1 VEGEGGAEGGD
12 QGGRRPALRLHSLS
26 KTFPGTRALDRVD
39 LELEAGEIRALVGG
53 NGSGKS
59 SLIKILAGTYQAD
72 SGGTIEVGGR
82 TASADGWTPPDAF
95 AAGLRFVHQNPAVF
109 LDLTVAENIA
119 IGPNFPTDRVGRI
132 QWRRLHERAQRL
144 IDLYQLRT
152 TPDMPLRYLRPAD
165 RTMVAIARALQDRD
179 ENQQGLLVLDEPT
192 TSLSATD
199 VGVLMQ
205 ALKRCARD
213 GITIL
218 YVSHRID
225 EVLSLADRVSV
236 LRDGRLVGT
245 VESDGATEDD
255 LVQLIVGRRI
265 AVGQGQ
271 AAQSTAARIVLE
283 VRGLTGGRLQGIDL
297 DLHEGEVLGI
307 AGLLAA
313 GQSELLQML
322 FGALP
327 FAAGEIKVGGRHQRF
342 RHPSE
347 AMACG
352 IGYLPSDRS
361 REALFPNMT
370 VRENITAGGI
380 GRYWHGLRL
389 QHNLES
395 REAIEAMRMFLIRAV
410 SDRAQAY
417 TLSGGNQQK
426 LVLARWLF
434 RRPSILLL
442 DEPTQGVD
450 VGARQEIYAL
460 LHRAAQAGTSAIVV
474 SSDFAELARLCHRVA
489 VLRHGRIV
497 ADLVP
502 PEIDEHRMTEL
513 AYRSDD
519 AA

>member
-1 VEGEGGAEGGD
+1 MAEDTGEEGD
-12 QGGRRPALRLHSLS
+12 RGGRKPALRLRSLS
-26 KTFPGTRALDRVD
+26 KTFPGTRALDGVD
-39 LELEAGEIRALVGG
+39 LDLEPGEIRALVGG

-59 SLIKILAGTYQAD
+59 TLIKILAGAYQAD
-72 SGGTIEVGGR
+72 PGGSIEIGGK
-82 TASADGWTPPDAF
+82 TASADGWTAPDAL

-119 IGPNFPTDRVGRI
+119 IGPNFPTDASGRI
-132 QWRRLHERAQRL
+132 KWRLLRERTQQL
-144 IDLYQLRT
+144 IDRYQLRA
-152 TPDMPLRYLRPAD
+152 TPDVPLRYLRAAD

-179 ENQQGLLVLDEPT
+179 ENQQGILVLDEPT
-192 TSLSATD
+192 TSLSATEIE
-199 VGVLMQ
+199 VLMK
-205 ALKRCARD
+205 ALKRCALD
-213 GITIL
+213 GISIL

-245 VESDGATEDD
+245 VESAGATEDAI
-255 LVQLIVGRRI
+255 VQLIVGRRV
-265 AVGQGQ
+265 AAGQGPEGQ
-271 AAQSTAARIVLE
+271 PSAAKTVLE
-283 VRGLTGGRLQGIDL
+283 VRGLAGGRLQGIDL
-297 DLHEGEVLGI
+297 DLYEGEVLGI

-327 FAAGEIKVGGRHQRF
+327 FASGEIQVGNRPQRF

-370 VRENITAGGI
+370 VRENLTAGGI
-380 GRYWHGLRL
+380 GRYWQGLRL
-389 QHNLES
+389 RHRLES
-395 REAIEAMRMFLIRAV
+395 RDAVEAMRTFLIRAV
-410 SDRAQAY
+410 SDRAQAF

-426 LVLARWLF
+426 LVLARWLL
-434 RRPSILLL
+434 RRPRILLL

-450 VGARQEIYAL
+450 VGARQEIYTL
-460 LHRAAQAGTSAIVV
+460 LHRAAEAGTSAIVV
-474 SSDFAELARLCHRVA
+474 SSDFGELARLCHRVA

-497 ADLVP
+497 AELLAP
-502 PEIDEHRMTEL
+502 AIDEHRLTEL